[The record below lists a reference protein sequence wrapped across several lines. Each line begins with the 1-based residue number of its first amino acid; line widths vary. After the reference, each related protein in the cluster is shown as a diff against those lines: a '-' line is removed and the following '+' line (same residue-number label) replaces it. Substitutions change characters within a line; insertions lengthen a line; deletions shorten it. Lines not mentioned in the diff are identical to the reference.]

1 MKRIEDCHGGTAMGR
16 IAIGK
21 IAMKRVAMERIGE
34 ADNDC
39 RERESERRRASQER
53 FFRLG
58 V

>member
-1 MKRIEDCHGGTAMGR
+1 MGR